1 MDMTP
6 AVPAGRQVIESYGD
20 GRFRVSGAVHD
31 GALLVLPER
40 CVAWPVTVT
49 GDITLESLAPL
60 WQSGQGTVDLLLL
73 GGGTRPWLIPTALR
87 AGLKAQGIV
96 VEAMDT
102 GAACRTYN
110 VLLAEERRVAA
121 ALLAID

>member
-6 AVPAGRQVIESYGD
+6 AVPAGRQVIESYGG
-20 GRFRVSGAVHD
+20 GRFRVSGKVHD
-31 GALLVLPER
+31 GSLLVLPDR
-40 CVAWPVTVT
+40 CVAWPVTVA
-49 GDITLESLAPL
+49 GDITLESLSPL
-60 WQSGQGTVDLLLL
+60 WHDGQGAVDLLLL
-73 GGGTRPWLIPTALR
+73 GGGIRPWLVPPALR
-87 AGLKAQGIV
+87 AGLKARKIM

-102 GAACRTYN
+102 GAACRTFN